1 MSIGSNGDIVVAD
14 STPANVTYSE
24 VLNSGTSCV
33 YSDRTREI
41 GVPRSISISHQLVG
55 KGETLRLRSMVKL
68 QDSIENPTVE
78 GDVVTGSVHI
88 VYDIPQR
95 VFAKADVTDL
105 QTQLKNL
112 ISSVNFIDKIL
123 NQEV

>member
-14 STPANVTYSE
+14 STPADVTYSE

-41 GVPRSISISHQLVG
+41 GVPRSISISHQTVG
-55 KGETLRLRSMVKL
+55 KGDALRLRSMVKL
-68 QDSIENPTVE
+68 QDSIENSTVE
-78 GDVVTGSVHI
+78 GDVVTGSLHV

-95 VFAKADVTDL
+95 VYEKADVTNL
-105 QTQLKNL
+105 QAQLVNL
-112 ISSVNFIDKIL
+112 IGSTNFVDKIL